1 VFVSTRVLLSLSA
14 IAVRARNGRKLTALL
29 LRLDVRL
36 VVPLHAVEELLPALG
51 VPDVLDAEVD
61 ALLNVAVPDD
71 LVHNDTDGG
80 GRHVV
85 DDACPAVGVY
95 G

>member
-1 VFVSTRVLLSLSA
+1 MYSRCSA
-14 IAVRARNGRKLTALL
+14 TVQAINGRRLTALL

-36 VVPLHAVEELLPALG
+36 MVPLHAVEELLPALG

-61 ALLNVAVPDD
+61 ALLDVAVPDD
-71 LVHNDTDGG
+71 LVHDDTDGG

-85 DDACPAVGVY
+85 DNACAAVRVY